1 MRCSIMTDD
10 ASSAAPSLKRALNL
24 PLLVLYGLGVTIGA
38 GIYVLIGAVAHHAGS
53 AAYAAFAV
61 AALVMCFTAFS
72 YSELTTRF
80 PVSAGVAAFVLKGFR
95 SRRLSRTVGLLVIA
109 VGLVSA
115 AAIASGSVGYLRQF
129 IDLPP
134 APLLAFVV
142 LTMAAIAAYGIVES
156 TMFTAVL
163 STIEVGGL
171 VVIIIAGFAGE
182 AEPIAAA
189 VTVATSAADPAHW
202 VGIMSAGLL
211 AVFAF
216 IGFESLANVAEEAK
230 LPHRT
235 MPLAILLTLGIS
247 TLLYMA
253 LAIAVVIVVTPAEL
267 ASSPAPLSLVFER
280 ATGLPPWVM
289 SLIAIMATLNGVVVQ
304 LIMVSRLMH
313 GMARLGT
320 LPPLV
325 GYVHAGTQTPL
336 VATAIAAALVYL
348 ATLALPLERLAEAT
362 SLISLVIFA
371 LVDLALIVI
380 KLRDGPPPEDTF
392 EIPLAVPAIGLLAC
406 FGLLAAA
413 LWL

>member
-1 MRCSIMTDD
+1 MLDE
-10 ASSAAPSLKRALNL
+10 SAAPSLKRALNL

-38 GIYVLIGAVAHHAGS
+38 GIYVLIGAVAGHAGP
-53 AAYAAFAV
+53 AAYAAFAI
-61 AALVMCFTAFS
+61 AALVMCFTALS

-95 SRRLSRTVGLLVIA
+95 SHGLSRAVGMLVIA

-115 AAIASGSVGYLRQF
+115 AAIASGSVGYLRDF

-134 APLLAFVV
+134 PPLLAIVV
-142 LTMAAIAAYGIVES
+142 LAMAAIAAYGIVES

-163 STIEVGGL
+163 STIEMGGL
-171 VVIIIAGFAGE
+171 AVIIVAAFLVE
-182 AEPIAAA
+182 PEPIVAA
-189 VTVATSAADPAHW
+189 VAVAVSAADPGWWSGMLA
-202 VGIMSAGLL
+202 AGLL
-211 AVFAF
+211 AFFAF
-216 IGFESLANVAEEAK
+216 IGFESLANVAEEAR

-247 TLLYMA
+247 TLLYMM
-253 LAIAVVIVVTPAEL
+253 LAIAAVIAVTPAEL
-267 ASSPAPLSLVFER
+267 AISPAPLSLVFER
-280 ATGLPPWVM
+280 VTGLPPWIM

-313 GMARLGT
+313 GMAGLGT
-320 LPPLV
+320 LPALFGRV
-325 GYVHAGTQTPL
+325 NARTRTPV
-336 VATAIAAALVYL
+336 VATATAALLVYV

-371 LVDLALIVI
+371 FVDLALIVI
-380 KLRDGPPPEDTF
+380 KLRDGPPPEETF
-392 EIPLAVPAIGLLAC
+392 EIPLAVPATGLLAC
-406 FGLLAAA
+406 LGLIATA

>member
-1 MRCSIMTDD
+1 MLDE
-10 ASSAAPSLKRALNL
+10 SAAPSLKRALTL

-38 GIYVLIGAVAHHAGS
+38 GIYVLIGAVAGHAGP
-53 AAYAAFAV
+53 AAYAAFAM
-61 AALVMCFTAFS
+61 AALVMCFTALS

-95 SRRLSRTVGLLVIA
+95 SRGLSRAVGLLVIA

-115 AAIASGSVGYLRQF
+115 AAIASGSVGYLRHF

-134 APLLAFVV
+134 PPLLALVV

-156 TMFTAVL
+156 TMFTAIL

-171 VVIIIAGFAGE
+171 LVIIVAAFLV
-182 AEPIAAA
+182 EPEPLAAA
-189 VTVATSAADPAHW
+189 IAIAVSAADPVW
-202 VGIMSAGLL
+202 WPGIMAAGLL
-211 AVFAF
+211 AFFAF
-216 IGFESLANVAEEAK
+216 IGFESLANVAEEAR

-247 TLLYMA
+247 TLLYMG
-253 LAIAVVIVVTPAEL
+253 LAIAAVIVVTPAEL
-267 ASSPAPLSLVFER
+267 VGSPAPLSLVFER
-280 ATGLPPWVM
+280 ATGLPPWIM
-289 SLIAIMATLNGVVVQ
+289 SLVAIMATLNGVVVQ

-320 LPPLV
+320 LPALLGRV
-325 GYVHAGTQTPL
+325 NSRTRTPL
-336 VATAIAAALVYL
+336 VATATAAVLVYL
-348 ATLALPLERLAEAT
+348 AALALPLERLAEAT

-371 LVDLALIVI
+371 LVNLALIVI
-380 KLRDGPPPEDTF
+380 KRRDGPPPEDTF
-392 EIPLAVPAIGLLAC
+392 EIPLAVPAIGLFTCL
-406 FGLLAAA
+406 GLIATA

>member
-1 MRCSIMTDD
+1 MTGD
-10 ASSAAPSLKRALNL
+10 ASSAAPSLKRALSL

-38 GIYVLIGAVAHHAGS
+38 GIYVLIGAVTHHAGP
-53 AAYAAFAV
+53 AAYAAFAI
-61 AALVMCFTAFS
+61 AAVVMCFTALS

-80 PVSAGVAAFVLKGFR
+80 PVSAGVAAFVLRGFR
-95 SRRLSRTVGLLVIA
+95 SRGLSLAVGLLVIA
-109 VGLVSA
+109 LGLVSA

-134 APLLAFVV
+134 PPLLAAVV
-142 LTMAAIAAYGIVES
+142 LAMAAIAAYGIVES

-171 VVIIIAGFAGE
+171 IAIIIAGFLGE
-182 AEPIAAA
+182 TEPIAAA
-189 VTVATSAADPAHW
+189 VTVAASAADPAYW
-202 VGIMSAGLL
+202 TGILAAGLL
-211 AVFAF
+211 AFFAF

-267 ASSPAPLSLVFER
+267 AGSPAPLSLVFER
-280 ATGLPPWVM
+280 ATGLPPWIM

-320 LPPLV
+320 LPAPL
-325 GYVHAGTQTPL
+325 GYVHAGTQTP
-336 VATAIAAALVYL
+336 VTATAIAAVLVYP

-362 SLISLVIFA
+362 SLISLMIFA
-371 LVDLALIVI
+371 LADLALIVI

-392 EIPLAVPAIGLLAC
+392 EIPLAVPAVGLLLC
-406 FGLLAAA
+406 LGLLAAA

>member
-1 MRCSIMTDD
+1 MLDE
-10 ASSAAPSLKRALNL
+10 SAAPSLKRALTL

-38 GIYVLIGAVAHHAGS
+38 GIYVLIGAVAHHAGP

-61 AALVMCFTAFS
+61 AALVMCFTALS

-95 SRRLSRTVGLLVIA
+95 SRGLSRAVGLLVIA

-115 AAIASGSVGYLRQF
+115 AAIASGSVGYLRHF

-134 APLLAFVV
+134 PPLLALVV
-142 LTMAAIAAYGIVES
+142 LAMAAIAAYGIVES
-156 TMFTAVL
+156 TMFTAIL

-171 VVIIIAGFAGE
+171 LVIIVAAFLVEPEPLAAAIA
-182 AEPIAAA
+182 IAA
-189 VTVATSAADPAHW
+189 SAADPVW
-202 VGIMSAGLL
+202 WPGIMAAGLL
-211 AVFAF
+211 AFFAF
-216 IGFESLANVAEEAK
+216 IGFESLANVAEEAR

-247 TLLYMA
+247 TCLYMT
-253 LAIAVVIVVTPAEL
+253 LAAAAVIVVTPAEL

-280 ATGLPPWVM
+280 ATGLPPRIM
-289 SLIAIMATLNGVVVQ
+289 SLVAIMATLNGIVVQ

-320 LPPLV
+320 LPALLGRV
-325 GYVHAGTQTPL
+325 NSRTRTPL
-336 VATAIAAALVYL
+336 VATAAAAVLVYL
-348 ATLALPLERLAEAT
+348 AALALPLERLAEAT

-371 LVDLALIVI
+371 LVNLALIVI
-380 KLRDGPPPEDTF
+380 KRRDGSPPEDTF
-392 EIPLAVPAIGLLAC
+392 EIPLAVPAIGLLTC
-406 FGLLAAA
+406 LGLIVTA

>member
-1 MRCSIMTDD
+1 MTD
-10 ASSAAPSLKRALNL
+10 ASVTPSLKRALTL
-24 PLLVLYGLGVTIGA
+24 PLLVLYGLGITIGA
-38 GIYVLIGAVAHHAGS
+38 GIYVLIGAVAGHAGL
-53 AAYAAFAV
+53 AAYAAFAI
-61 AALVMCFTAFS
+61 AAVVICFTALS
-72 YSELTTRF
+72 YSELTTRI
-80 PVSAGVAAFVLKGFR
+80 PVSAGAAAFVLKGFR
-95 SRRLSRTVGLLVIA
+95 SRGLSLAVGLLVIA
-109 VGLVSA
+109 VSLVSA

-134 APLLAFVV
+134 APLLALVV
-142 LTMAAIAAYGIVES
+142 IAMAAIAAYGIVES

-171 VVIIIAGFAGE
+171 VVIIIAGFLGE

-189 VTVATSAADPAHW
+189 VTVAASAADPAHW
-202 VGIMSAGLL
+202 TGMLAAGLL
-211 AVFAF
+211 AFFAF

-253 LAIAVVIVVTPAEL
+253 LAIAAVIVVTPDEL
-267 ASSPAPLSLVFER
+267 ASSLAPLSLVFER
-280 ATGLPPWVM
+280 ATGMPPWIM

-320 LPPLV
+320 LPAPL
-325 GYVHAGTQTPL
+325 GYVHAGTRTPV
-336 VATAIAAALVYL
+336 VATAIAAVLVYL
-348 ATLALPLERLAEAT
+348 ATLVLPLERLAEAT

-371 LVDLALIVI
+371 LADLALIVI
-380 KLRDGPPPEDTF
+380 KLRDGPPAEDTF
-392 EIPLAVPAIGLLAC
+392 EIPLAVPAVGFLAC
-406 FGLLAAA
+406 LGLLAAA